1 MNKAELL
8 DYLKES
14 EGMEEFDEAKS
25 DIYYER
31 YCELLPRLKAIKVI
45 GGALASKALDMQIAV
60 YRSDSKP
67 DQPTKPDEMVN
78 FDIEVNGNANINP
91 VEPFEVSCFP
101 DLLPNLTASNADG
114 YIFVCT
120 SESIVEKTSTYMR
133 RLIVTAMNDSTVKDI
148 YNTFVEIIENFS
160 IIEENIRVYGE
171 NLGAMLEAMP
181 NSDST
186 SCTIYSVRSNPD
198 MKLDVT
204 GLPDGILR
212 IIDSI
217 VEAEPDIDPDEC
229 LELAKAYWYEKHG
242 EDVDD
247 SNDE

>member
-14 EGMEEFDEAKS
+14 EGMKDFDETKS
-25 DIYYER
+25 DVYYER

-67 DQPTKPDEMVN
+67 DQPTNPDEMVN
-78 FDIEVNGNANINP
+78 YNIEVNDGTIKP
-91 VEPFEVSCFP
+91 VEASVVLCDCEV
-101 DLLPNLTASNADG
+101 LPSLTASNTNG
-114 YIFVCT
+114 YIFECT

-133 RLIVTAMNDSTVKDI
+133 RLIVTTMNDSTVKDV

-171 NLGAMLEAMP
+171 NLGAMLEAMS

-217 VEAEPDIDPDEC
+217 VESEPDIDPDEC

-242 EDVDD
+242 EDVDE